1 MPQLS
6 LYVDDA
12 TMETLRTS
20 ALAEGVSMSRYASGL
35 IRDRARFGTWP
46 QGYWEGVYGCLDDD
60 TFVVDDSELDPSLD
74 DTCDWFAEGVAHV
87 PA

>member
-20 ALAEGVSMSRYASGL
+20 ARGEGVSMSRYASNL
-35 IRDRARFGTWP
+35 IRERAQNGGWP
-46 QGYWEGVYGCLDDD
+46 QGYWESIYGCLDDTD
-60 TFVVDDSELDPSLD
+60 FGDLDEGLHAELDD
-74 DTCDWFAEGVAHV
+74 DCSWFE
-87 PA
+87 

>member
-12 TMETLRTS
+12 TMEILRT
-20 ALAEGVSMSRYASGL
+20 AAKGEGLSMSRYASGL
-35 IRDRARFGTWP
+35 IRERAHFGGWP
-46 QGYWEGVYGCLDDD
+46 QGYWENVYGCLQDD
-60 TFVVDDSELDPSLD
+60 TFVVDDDALDAALD
-74 DTCDWFAEGVAHV
+74 DDCNWFEGGADV

>member
-6 LYVDDA
+6 LYLDDA
-12 TMETLRTS
+12 TMETLRAS

-35 IRDRARFGTWP
+35 IRDRARFGAWP
-46 QGYWEGVYGCLDDD
+46 QGYWEGVYGCLHDD
-60 TFVVDDSELDPSLD
+60 TFTVDDGMLDASLD
-74 DTCDWFAEGVAHV
+74 DACDWYEDGAHV